1 MKNTYI
7 LLLFLFLAVSA
18 MAQTGT
24 IQGKIT
30 GANAPVAFAS
40 IGLAGTGK
48 GATSETDGS
57 FLLEQVPAGT
67 YNLQVRAVGF
77 APYETS
83 VTVTADQ
90 TVWVAAVLRQQA
102 SRLREV
108 VVTGTMRETFTLESP
123 VPVEVFT
130 SQYFQKNPTPA
141 LFEALAQVNGVQP
154 QINCNV
160 CGTGDIHINGM
171 EGAYTMVL
179 IDGMPLVSALSTV
192 YGLSGIPNSMIERV
206 EVVKGPAST
215 LYGSEAMAGLINVIT
230 KSPVKAPLA
239 SADVF
244 YTSHRELNADVGLS
258 RRWGKTSTLLS
269 TNYYRFQDQRDVNHD
284 NFTDMPLQHRISVF
298 NKWGFQR
305 KENRLAS
312 LAARYYYEDRFGGE
326 LQWTPAYRGGDSIY
340 GESVYTR
347 RYELI
352 GTYQLP
358 VQEHLV
364 LSYSYNDHH
373 QNSAYGNTSYIGTQ
387 RVFFGQLIWNK
398 ELNQRHQLVAGAT
411 YRHTYYDDN
420 TPATEW
426 QKQGKVENEP
436 VTTRLPG
443 IFVQDELK
451 LSTATTLLAGLRY
464 DYNTEHGS
472 ILTPRLNLKW
482 AANEDQILR
491 MSLGKGY
498 RIVNL
503 FTEDHAALTG
513 ARDVIIRNELKPEE
527 SYNATLNYQHY
538 LNLPQGYL
546 NLEGSAFYTYF
557 TNKIVADFLSNNYQI
572 IYDNLSGH
580 AVSRGVALNAEMA
593 IAAPFRVHAGL
604 TLMEVYQV
612 QQPEGKQLQERVPQL
627 HAPALSGTFTAS
639 YNLQAAGLMLD
650 YTGTF
655 SSPMYLP
662 VQEKDFRP
670 AKSPWFTLQHLQ
682 LTKTFGNGMELYGG
696 VKNIFN
702 FMPRHP
708 LMRPFDPFDK
718 QVEVNNPNNYSFDTE
733 YNYAPL
739 QGRRTFM
746 GLRFT
751 LADRK
756 KNSGN

>member
-1 MKNTYI
+1 MRNTFTLI
-7 LLLFLFLAVSA
+7 LVWLSA
-18 MAQTGT
+18 MSGIAQTGA
-24 IQGKIT
+24 IRGKVTGT
-30 GANAPVAFAS
+30 GAPASFAS
-40 IGLAGTGK
+40 IGLEGTVL
-48 GATSETDGS
+48 GATSDAEGN
-57 FLLEQVPAGT
+57 FELRQVPAGS
-67 YNLQVRAVGF
+67 YRLQVRAVGF
-77 APYETS
+77 APYDAA
-83 VTVTADQ
+83 VTVMPEQTA
-90 TVWVAAVLRQQA
+90 WVEATLRQQA
-102 SRLREV
+102 ARLREV
-108 VVTGTMRETFTLESP
+108 VVTGTMRETFSLESP
-123 VPVEVFT
+123 VPVEVYT
-130 SQYFQKNPTPA
+130 SKYFQKNPTPA

-230 KSPVKAPLA
+230 KSPAKAPLA

-244 YTSHRELNADVGLS
+244 FTSHRELNADVGLS
-258 RRWGKTSTLLS
+258 RRWGKASTLLS
-269 TNYYRFQDQRDVNHD
+269 TNYYRFQNRRDVNHD
-284 NFTDMPLQHRISVF
+284 NFTDVPLQHRISLF
-298 NKWGFQR
+298 NKWAFQR
-305 KENRLAS
+305 KDNRLAS

-326 LQWTPAYRGGDSIY
+326 RQWAPTYRGGDSIY

-358 VQEHLV
+358 VQEHLM

-373 QNSAYGNTSYIGTQ
+373 QNSAYGNTSYIGQQ
-387 RVFFGQLIWNK
+387 RVLFGQLVWNK
-398 ELNQRHQLVAGAT
+398 ELNQRHHLVAGAT

-420 TPATEW
+420 TPATE
-426 QKQGKVENEP
+426 QQRPQGGQNEP

-443 IFVQDELK
+443 VFVQDELK
-451 LSTATTLLAGLRY
+451 LSAATTLLAGLRY

-482 AANEDQILR
+482 APNDDHVFR

-498 RIVNL
+498 RVVNL

-513 ARDVIIRNELKPEE
+513 AREVVIRNELKPEE
-527 SYNATLNYQHY
+527 SYNATLNYQHF
-538 LNLPQGYL
+538 LNLAQGYL

-557 TNKIVADFLSNNYQI
+557 TNKIVADFLTNNYQI

-593 IAAPFRVHAGL
+593 LTAPLRVHAGL

-612 QQPEGKQLQERVPQL
+612 QQPEGKQQDIKVPQL

-639 YNLQAAGLMLD
+639 YNFPAARLLLD

-655 SSPMYLP
+655 SSPMHLP
-662 VQEKDFRP
+662 VQENDFRP
-670 AKSPWFTLQHLQ
+670 EKSPWFTLQHVQ
-682 LTKTFGNGMELYGG
+682 LTKSFGKGLELYGG
-696 VKNIFN
+696 VKNIFD

-739 QGRRTFM
+739 QGRRTFI
-746 GLRFT
+746 GLRYT
-751 LADRK
+751 LAETK
-756 KNSGN
+756 K